1 MMDVTISAPHGSVP
15 QSLHDHAARLAERL
29 ERYGLR
35 APTMAV
41 VFSKVNG
48 SCAAEARFS
57 MAASPPMVA
66 RGSGPTYRNA
76 LNQAV
81 DRIERQMR
89 RNRDRRR
96 TRRRVV
102 ASRD

>member
-1 MMDVTISAPHGSVP
+1 MEVTISAIHGSIP
-15 QSLHDHAARLAERL
+15 QSLYDHAARLADRL

-41 VFSKVNG
+41 VFEKVAG
-48 SCAAEARFS
+48 ICTAEVRFS
-57 MAASPPMVA
+57 MAAAPPMLA

-81 DRIERQMR
+81 DRIERQMKR
-89 RNRDRRR
+89 TRDRRR
-96 TRRRVV
+96 TRRRAV